1 MVTSEEPHAR
11 CSLSVGPDKA
21 IVACKGQLAY
31 AVLYGTEDGCEGV
44 GWRAGVT
51 KRSTDVWEAWTKKC
65 VLVTV
70 KNKIWQ

>member
-31 AVLYGTEDGCEGV
+31 AVLYAMADGCEGV
-44 GWRAGVT
+44 GRRVWVAE
-51 KRSTDVWEAWTKKC
+51 RSADVWEVWIKKR

-70 KNKIWQ
+70 KK